1 MLGEAIISPLIGFA
15 GKHGDLKMGIKAI
28 YSEYYPFNLWGKVS
42 KMPRT
47 WLPSKRKRRFLPD
60 IRLIQFSVG
69 VDFLSFLLNDI
80 SLPSESKLLPN
91 RKLFN
96 AVRV

>member
-1 MLGEAIISPLIGFA
+1 MLGEAIISPLIGFT

-28 YSEYYPFNLWGKVS
+28 YSEYYPFNRWGKVS

-47 WLPSKRKRRFLPD
+47 WLPSKRKRR
-60 IRLIQFSVG
+60 IRLIEFSMG